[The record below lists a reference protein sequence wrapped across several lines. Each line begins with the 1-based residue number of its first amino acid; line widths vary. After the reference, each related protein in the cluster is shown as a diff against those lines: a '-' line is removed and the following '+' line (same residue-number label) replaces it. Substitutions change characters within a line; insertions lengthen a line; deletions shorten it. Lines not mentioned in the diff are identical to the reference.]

1 MGRQREG
8 VSIVVSWPEPGRVLP
23 GLTSRLGADV
33 AAELAEAFLDD
44 FIETLRALP
53 VDILLCALDHAGKFS
68 KRYPRLEVRAAPSL
82 HDTFRLLL
90 MRHPRAL
97 VVTAP
102 PPDLHPRLLWSAFE
116 IMNQRDAV
124 VGATDRGGVWLL
136 GMRESRDVF
145 RGVGTGKP
153 GDLERLEGN
162 LDRAGQDIGYFP
174 SRRTMESLESLEGM
188 VRRAGPDR
196 AKRTRRR
203 VRKLS
208 RARASAHA

>member
-8 VSIVVSWPEPGRVLP
+8 VSIVVSWPDPGRVLP
-23 GLTSRLGADV
+23 ELTSRLGADV

-44 FIETLRALP
+44 FLDTLHTLP
-53 VDILLCALDHAGKFS
+53 VDILLCALDHPDKFR
-68 KRYPRLEVRAAPSL
+68 KRYPRLEVRSAPVL
-82 HDTFRLLL
+82 KDTFRLML
-90 MRHPRAL
+90 MRHRRAL
-97 VVTAP
+97 VVSTP

-116 IMNQRDAV
+116 IMNQREAV
-124 VGATDRGGVWLL
+124 VGATDRGGAWLV
-136 GMRESRDVF
+136 GMREARDVF
-145 RGVGTGKP
+145 RGVGP
-153 GDLERLEGN
+153 GAAEDLDRLEGN
-162 LDRAGQDIGYFP
+162 LDRAGHDIGYFP

-196 AKRTRRR
+196 AMRTRRR

>member
-1 MGRQREG
+1 M
-8 VSIVVSWPEPGRVLP
+8 
-23 GLTSRLGADV
+23 TSRLGADV

-44 FIETLRALP
+44 FIETLRPLP
-53 VDILLCALDHAGKFS
+53 VDILLCALDHAGKFR
-68 KRYPRLEVRAAPSL
+68 KRYPRLEVRPAPSL

-102 PPDLHPRLLWSAFE
+102 PPDLHPRLFWSAFE

-124 VGATDRGGVWLL
+124 VGVTDRGDVWLL

-145 RGVGTGKP
+145 RGVGTGEP
-153 GDLERLEGN
+153 GDLDRLEGN
-162 LDRAGQDIGYFP
+162 LDRAGRDIGYFP
-174 SRRTMESLESLEGM
+174 SRRTMENLESLEGM

-203 VRKLS
+203 VRKLA